1 MHRIRAPT
9 QCRPLH
15 RSTGLVKHLLID
27 ENLPVSLARLLPVEC
42 SHATDLGTQPS
53 DHLLWMH
60 ARERDWT
67 VLTRDTDFFD
77 RIMLQGPPPKVIWI
91 RLGNIRKADLESLL
105 MRLWPAIL
113 NLLCDADLVEVHP
126 TSLEA
131 VKRSET

>member
-1 MHRIRAPT
+1 
-9 QCRPLH
+9 
-15 RSTGLVKHLLID
+15 
-27 ENLPVSLARLLPVEC
+27 
-42 SHATDLGTQPS
+42 
-53 DHLLWMH
+53 MH
-60 ARERDWT
+60 ARECDWT

-77 RIMLQGPPPKVIWI
+77 RIMLQGPPPKVIWV

-105 MRLWPAIL
+105 IRLWPAIL